1 MLLFIV
7 KIYFFFDFSLPVA
20 TNDPKLG
27 NSWFSSFLW
36 SHHGC
41 LHYFQ
46 SNDLSKYR
54 TFALN
59 KIIFLIFL
67 ISRSVSIIFLTES
80 THNRQKT
87 EFFKVFLTE
96 YPWEN
101 TISAQYFATK
111 IPLCSI
117 HIVYHPL
124 QERYHIFKR
133 ALEAPNT
140 RDGGIFFFGLMRF
153 AHFVFRASWLS
164 YLYPWLFCRLLVCV
178 MRLTFCTNFFRISKL
193 ERCRWI
199 DFCCWHCFSGIC
211 WSSNPVSNDYSAK
224 NIPLC

>member
-1 MLLFIV
+1 MTSKHQILLFIV
-7 KIYFFFDFSLPVA
+7 KIYFFFDFRLPVA

-27 NSWFSSFLW
+27 NSWFSLFIW
-36 SHHGC
+36 SHHGF

-46 SNDLSKYR
+46 RNDLSKYR
-54 TFALN
+54 TFALD

-67 ISRSVSIIFLTES
+67 ISRSVSIVFLTES

-101 TISAQYFATK
+101 TISTQYFATK

-124 QERYHIFKR
+124 QGRYHIFKR

-140 RDGGIFFFGLMRF
+140 RDGGKKFFSACFFGFL
-153 AHFVFRASWLS
+153 
-164 YLYPWLFCRLLVCV
+164 
-178 MRLTFCTNFFRISKL
+178 ISRDL
-193 ERCRWI
+193 RQFEILGQR
-199 DFCCWHCFSGIC
+199 
-211 WSSNPVSNDYSAK
+211 
-224 NIPLC
+224 

>member
-1 MLLFIV
+1 MMTRVWVDQDLWSIFYV
-7 KIYFFFDFSLPVA
+7 KINRFPSLGSFNSQFRVTSWHQNTKYYYSLWKFIFFFDFSLPVA

-36 SHHGC
+36 SHHGF

-101 TISAQYFATK
+101 MISAQYFATK

-124 QERYHIFKR
+124 QERHHIFKR
-133 ALEAPNT
+133 AWEAPNT
-140 RDGGIFFFGLMRF
+140 RAGGKNFFSVCFFGFL
-153 AHFVFRASWLS
+153 
-164 YLYPWLFCRLLVCV
+164 
-178 MRLTFCTNFFRISKL
+178 ISRDL
-193 ERCRWI
+193 RQFEILGQR
-199 DFCCWHCFSGIC
+199 
-211 WSSNPVSNDYSAK
+211 
-224 NIPLC
+224 